1 MIQIDR
7 SGGGVGGV
15 QRGIVVEENAHIM
28 SREEAQRRLK
38 SIHQAEAV
46 WAYSTIGG
54 MSLAIGTVALIVGPG
69 NFGLGS
75 TAVLAVVI
83 PAIAAIG
90 WIRLRRVTRTNAIH
104 CPQCSARFDRR
115 ALFSK
120 SDPSRWRTGLCPTCG
135 ARIIHPD
142 PASSNI
148 MSAP

>member
-1 MIQIDR
+1 
-7 SGGGVGGV
+7 
-15 QRGIVVEENAHIM
+15 VEENAHIM
-28 SREEAQRRLK
+28 TRDEAQRRLK
-38 SIHQAEAV
+38 SVHRAEAV

-54 MSLAIGTVALIVGPG
+54 MFFAIGAVALIVGRG

-90 WIRLRRVTRTNAIH
+90 WIRLRRVTRTNAIR

-135 ARIIHPD
+135 ASIIHPD
-142 PASSNI
+142 PDASNKMRAS
-148 MSAP
+148 